1 MPKHFIPYFFY
12 IFGLA
17 FLIKNMCPADSFN
30 DYLFYDLLLRLRES
44 LVVDLREEES
54 RMEILMS
61 LLIIIL
67 VEFKN

>member
-1 MPKHFIPYFFY
+1 
-12 IFGLA
+12 
-17 FLIKNMCPADSFN
+17 MCPADSFN

-44 LVVDLREEES
+44 LVADLREEES